1 RGVGGRVRR
10 LEEPHARRDPSRSL
24 ARRTPGWP
32 FVHRSRKANE
42 PDTWIELRRKGLPLK
57 EPRESRNDN
66 QLQTMHGLERLLGSR
81 NRRLND
87 NTARHHTHV
96 REGALVP
103 DCC

>member
-1 RGVGGRVRR
+1 M
-10 LEEPHARRDPSRSL
+10 
-24 ARRTPGWP
+24 
-32 FVHRSRKANE
+32 
-42 PDTWIELRRKGLPLK
+42 K